1 MGEARLAGEGSLSD
15 LWQLYTYLGDKC
27 DSYSR
32 TSFEDFSLLF
42 STGALAAWVPAS
54 GLVPAQ
60 ALDGWAPLAGFVAI
74 LFFIVIVGARDLAK
88 QALIGFYLAQ
98 LARVEAR
105 IAARLGEADG
115 EAYGFARQWP
125 RWQKAC
131 YEPLMQRFLLLFAVF
146 LLGVPTA
153 TLWLGS
159 GPRQAIAY
167 LVAFVVATG
176 IYVSAAAQLKQP
188 APA

>member
-1 MGEARLAGEGSLSD
+1 MGEARRTDEGSLSD

-32 TSFEDFSLLF
+32 TSFEDFGLLF

-54 GLVPAQ
+54 GLLPKAMG
-60 ALDGWAPLAGFVAI
+60 DWAPLVGFVAI
-74 LFFIVIVGARDLAK
+74 LFFVVIVGARDLAK

-105 IAARLGEADG
+105 IAARLDPADG

-125 RWQKAC
+125 RWQAAC
-131 YEPLMQRFLLLFAVF
+131 YAPLMQRFLLLFAVF
-146 LLGVPTA
+146 LAGVPTA
-153 TLWLGS
+153 TLWLGP
-159 GPRQAIAY
+159 GRPQALAY
-167 LVAFVVATG
+167 LAAFVLAACL
-176 IYVSAAAQLKQP
+176 YVSAARTLKRSG
-188 APA
+188 AG